1 MTLSIAENSG
11 FVLGFVYAW
20 GKSEIELYSRHV
32 GSTVQKLKL
41 RGQVLHFPRGERKTK
56 QKE

>member
-1 MTLSIAENSG
+1 MHG
-11 FVLGFVYAW
+11 
-20 GKSEIELYSRHV
+20 GKVEIELYSRHV

-41 RGQVLHFPRGERKTK
+41 RGQVLHFPRGQWKTK